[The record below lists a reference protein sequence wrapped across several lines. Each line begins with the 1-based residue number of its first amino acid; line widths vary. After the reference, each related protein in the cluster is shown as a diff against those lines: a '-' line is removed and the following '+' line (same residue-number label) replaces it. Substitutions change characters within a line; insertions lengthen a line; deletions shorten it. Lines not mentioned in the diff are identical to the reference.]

1 MDEAGIEALLQRGFC
16 GRLAT
21 VGIDGA
27 PYCTTLLYVW
37 MDGRIHMHGTRA
49 RGHLRANIE
58 HEARACFA
66 IDEPGEVFDYGRF
79 ECDTTVSYAS
89 VVAFGR
95 VTVVDDAAIKQRF
108 FAALMAK
115 YRATG
120 TLRPKDFFPLIDQIA
135 LYQLAIDR
143 ITGKQIV
150 LARHRRP
157 VAGARPQQDA
167 ERAAAGLTVS
177 GPSSWA
183 CASRRR
189 LSALRPCPRCW
200 PWRRR
205 PDSCRLRIAISS
217 AGTSSERIT
226 TCLVARTDIGEHS
239 RIVLA
244 QRRAAAISSA
254 CGTTSVT
261 KPSS

>member
-1 MDEAGIEALLQRGFC
+1 MSGPNDVRRRDLVMDEAGIEALLQRGFC

-37 MDGRIHMHGTRA
+37 MDGRLHMHGTRA

-58 HEARACFA
+58 HEPRACFA

-79 ECDTTVSYAS
+79 ECDSTVSYAS

-95 VTVVDDAAIKQRF
+95 VTVIDDVAIKQRF

-115 YRATG
+115 YRSAG
-120 TLRPKDFFPLIDQIA
+120 APRPKDFFPRIDQIA

-150 LARHRRP
+150 LP
-157 VAGARPQQDA
+157 DIAGQWPALDRSKTPNARPPELTRQRPFQL
-167 ERAAAGLTVS
+167 GLRFSAKAFGPSTVS
-177 GPSSWA
+177 SLLVMA
-183 CASRRR
+183 TK
-189 LSALRPCPRCW
+189 
-200 PWRRR
+200 
-205 PDSCRLRIAISS
+205 
-217 AGTSSERIT
+217 AG
-226 TCLVARTDIGEHS
+226 
-239 RIVLA
+239 
-244 QRRAAAISSA
+244 
-254 CGTTSVT
+254 
-261 KPSS
+261 